1 MSQTKVQYIYVV
13 DSNGEPVMP
22 TSRLGMVRRWLKSG
36 QAIWYGN
43 SRKIIQFVRPITT
56 HIQKLTL
63 GVDAGFHL
71 GMSVVGNHREYYSSE
86 SIRKSEKDKLT
97 TRRELRRT
105 RRNHL
110 RYRQVR
116 FNNRRREPGW
126 LAPSIQHRLDFTIKE
141 INRIYFFLPVTN
153 LIIEVAP
160 FDNQKLLNPK
170 IKPWEYTQGKMHGYK
185 TIKEY
190 LLARDNYRDALDGKQ
205 YPASQLRVHHLV
217 QRKDGGTNQPDNLV
231 LLSDVHH
238 NQANHVNGTLAQ
250 LRDNRQKTIN
260 YQGAYF
266 MSVLSTRLSNYFDNY
281 TTTQG
286 YITANLRHLY
296 QIEKSHRNDAF
307 VIAGGTNKDLRT
319 SNAYLRIKVANNNR
333 VLQKFYDAKYI
344 DSRDGKKKS
353 GKELSSGRTKRSRE
367 IPYDNQRVFRKEKV
381 TKGRVSIRRNHYQI
395 RPHDIVLNTKT
406 NQIEIA
412 KGVQNRGTVVKF
424 LTNKTVSIS
433 KVQCLYHVN
442 GLKEEQ
448 IKLQEKVSCDQTRA
462 IHSTVKTV
470 GIQPQN

>member
-1 MSQTKVQYIYVV
+1 MSKSKTQYIYVV
-13 DSNGEPVMP
+13 DANGKPVMP

-36 QAIWYGN
+36 QAIWFGN

-56 HIQKLTL
+56 YTQNLTL

-116 FNNRRREPGW
+116 FNNRRRKPGW
-126 LAPSIQHRLDFTIKE
+126 LAPSVQHRLDFTIKE
-141 INRIYFFLPVTN
+141 IKRVYNFLPITN
-153 LIIEVAP
+153 LVVEVSP
-160 FDNQKLLNPK
+160 FDNQRLTNPN
-170 IKPWEYTQGKMHGYK
+170 IKPWQYSQGKMHGFK
-185 TIKEY
+185 TVKDY

-217 QRKDGGTNQPDNLV
+217 QRKDGGSNQPDNLI

-238 NQANHVNGTLAQ
+238 NQANHVNGTLAK
-250 LRDNRQKTIN
+250 LRNNRQKMID
-260 YQGAYF
+260 YRGAYF
-266 MSVLSTRLSNYFDNY
+266 MSILAVRLSDYFDNY
-281 TTTQG
+281 QTTQG

-307 VIAGGTNKDLRT
+307 VIAGGTNQDTRT
-319 SNAYLRIKVANNNR
+319 SNIYLRTKVFNNNR
-333 VLQKFYDAKYI
+333 VLQRFYDARYI
-344 DSRDGKKKS
+344 DRRDGKKKS
-353 GKELSSGRTKRSRE
+353 GKELSSGRTRRSKE
-367 IPYDNQRVFRKEKV
+367 IPYDNQRIFHQKKV

-395 RPHDIVLNTKT
+395 RPHDILLNTKT
-406 NQIEIA
+406 DRIEIA
-412 KGVQNRGTVVKF
+412 KGVMNRGKTVLLQNK
-424 LTNKTVSIS
+424 KTVSAS
-433 KVQCLYHVN
+433 KVICLYHVN
-442 GLKEEQ
+442 GLVEEQ
-448 IKLQEKVSCDQTRA
+448 L
-462 IHSTVKTV
+462 
-470 GIQPQN
+470 

>member
-43 SRKIIQFVRPITT
+43 SRKTIQFVRPITT
-56 HIQKLTL
+56 HTQKLTL

-71 GMSVVGNHREYYSSE
+71 GLSVVGNHREYYSAE
-86 SIRKSEKDKLT
+86 SIRKSEKNKLT

-105 RRNHL
+105 RRSRL
-110 RYRQVR
+110 RHRQAR
-116 FNNRRREPGW
+116 FNNRKRKANW

-141 INRIYFFLPVTN
+141 IKRVYDFLPITN
-153 LIIEVAP
+153 LVVEVTP
-160 FDNQKLLNPK
+160 FDNQKLINPK

-231 LLSDVHH
+231 LLSNVHH
-238 NQANHVNGTLAQ
+238 NQANHVNGTLAK
-250 LRDNRQKTIN
+250 LRNNRQKIID

-266 MSVLSTRLSNYFDNY
+266 MSVLAMRLSNYFDNY

-307 VIAGGTNKDLRT
+307 VIAGGTDEDLRT
-319 SNAYLRIKVANNNR
+319 SNAFLRTKVANNNR
-333 VLQKFYDAKYI
+333 ALQKFYDAKYI

-353 GKELSSGRTKRSRE
+353 GKELSSGRTRRSRE

-381 TKGRVSIRRNHYQI
+381 TKGRVSIRQNHYQI

-406 NQIEIA
+406 NRIEIA
-412 KGVQNRGTVVKF
+412 KGVNSRGKSVVFQTKKAVA
-424 LTNKTVSIS
+424 TS
-433 KVQCLYHVN
+433 KVICLYHVN
-442 GLKEEQ
+442 GLKEER
-448 IKLQEKVSCDQTRA
+448 IKL
-462 IHSTVKTV
+462 
-470 GIQPQN
+470 